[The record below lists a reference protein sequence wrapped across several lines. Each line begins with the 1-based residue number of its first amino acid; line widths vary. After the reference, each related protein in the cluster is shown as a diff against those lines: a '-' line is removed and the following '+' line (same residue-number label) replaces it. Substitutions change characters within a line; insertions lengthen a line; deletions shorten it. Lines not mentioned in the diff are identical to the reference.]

1 MILSEAAALLGDQA
15 RVFTDVYKQ
24 YAFRE
29 DQTLTE
35 YLEFILHE
43 PVAWFEGLPGT
54 MKSKASIARP
64 KTAVCKLVK
73 CAEVI
78 AVLGAEVCEQVHS
91 VLWGTFKAEAERIA
105 AKRSGQKEQKGQ
117 KEYQDND
124 NADTCTESPSIAQ
137 LLSHEDEP
145 LLEVNEL
152 ILDGGDAASFHSVKG
167 RRGMSYEEKYK
178 VVDNALR
185 LMVRNDLS
193 GSGACINALLD
204 ALRNA

>member
-1 MILSEAAALLGDQA
+1 MILSAAAALLGDQA

-24 YAFRE
+24 YAFRD
-29 DQTLTE
+29 DQTLSE

-78 AVLGAEVCEQVHS
+78 AALGAEVCEHVHS
-91 VLWGTFKAEAERIA
+91 VLWATFKAESERIA
-105 AKRSGQKEQKGQ
+105 AKRSGHETGV
-117 KEYQDND
+117 ETPGIEHYLAQD
-124 NADTCTESPSIAQ
+124 AQ
-137 LLSHEDEP
+137 EIQEEP

-152 ILDGGDAASFHSVKG
+152 HIDASDAASFHSVKG
-167 RRGMSYEEKYK
+167 KRTMSYEHKYK

-185 LMVRNDLS
+185 LMVRNDLG

-204 ALRNA
+204 ALRDA

>member
-1 MILSEAAALLGDQA
+1 MILSAAAALLGDQA

-24 YAFRE
+24 YAFRD
-29 DQTLTE
+29 DQPVSE

-78 AVLGAEVCEQVHS
+78 AALGAEVCEHVHS
-91 VLWGTFKAEAERIA
+91 VLWATFKAESERIA
-105 AKRSGQKEQKGQ
+105 AKRSGHEPALSTGS
-117 KEYQDND
+117 ETPGIEHYLTQDLQE
-124 NADTCTESPSIAQ
+124 T
-137 LLSHEDEP
+137 HEEP

-152 ILDGGDAASFHSVKG
+152 HMDASDAASFHSVKG
-167 RRGMSYEEKYK
+167 KRTMSYEHKYK

-185 LMVRNDLS
+185 LMVRNDLG

-204 ALRNA
+204 ALRDA